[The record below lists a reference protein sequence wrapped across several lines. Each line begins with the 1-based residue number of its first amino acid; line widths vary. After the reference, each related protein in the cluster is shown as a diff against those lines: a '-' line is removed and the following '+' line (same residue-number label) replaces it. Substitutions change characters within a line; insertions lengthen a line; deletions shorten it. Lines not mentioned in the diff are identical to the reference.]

1 MAPNRPGRPA
11 SALAQFFIDI
21 FWVVLFG
28 VVMLFVFFAALG
40 AYSVSD
46 SGVVFAVVVIVVL
59 LLGVRLWARSIR
71 KASGRDP
78 RLVSARER
86 RGF

>member
-1 MAPNRPGRPA
+1 
-11 SALAQFFIDI
+11 
-21 FWVVLFG
+21 
-28 VVMLFVFFAALG
+28 MLFVFFAALG
-40 AYSVSD
+40 AYSISD
-46 SGVVFAVVVIVVL
+46 SGVVFAVIVILVL

-71 KASGRDP
+71 KAAHGRDP